1 MPIYEYQ
8 CTACRHVCEVL
19 QKAGDKP
26 PRKCPECGGPVVK
39 LVSSPAIQ
47 FKGAGWYVT
56 DYAKKAP
63 APAAAK
69 PGAKNGAKAPAET
82 CSGDGAKVTP
92 GKPDK
97 SSA

>member
-69 PGAKNGAKAPAET
+69 NGAKAPAET